1 MLKPLPPFI
10 HSLADLFSFS
20 CRRKPQA
27 RAYAFVRD
35 TLELE
40 SQLTYGE
47 REVSCVF
54 IIGQRRI
61 ACDTSRRH

>member
-1 MLKPLPPFI
+1 MPTPLSPAI

-20 CRRKPQA
+20 CRQKPQEL
-27 RAYAFVRD
+27 AYAFVRD